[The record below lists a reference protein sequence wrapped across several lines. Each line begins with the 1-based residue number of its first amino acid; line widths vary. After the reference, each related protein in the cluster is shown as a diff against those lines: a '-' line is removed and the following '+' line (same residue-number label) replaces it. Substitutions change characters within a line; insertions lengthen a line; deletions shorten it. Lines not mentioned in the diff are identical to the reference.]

1 MNSMGVD
8 LRYALRRL
16 LAHPGFAAAVVLT
29 LALGIGATCLYFN
42 VVDAVLVRSLPY
54 SDPRRLVYV
63 WETDAHNATSRESVS
78 WPDLRDWRQQ
88 AKSFDALAGFMR
100 QSLSLTE

>member
-1 MNSMGVD
+1 MNRMIVD

-29 LALGIGATCLYFN
+29 LALGIGAGCLYFN
-42 VVDAVLVRSLPY
+42 VAEAVLLREVPY
-54 SDPRRLVYV
+54 ADPQRLVYV

-88 AKSFDALAGFMR
+88 ARSFDGLAA
-100 QSLSLTE
+100 